1 MTLMANYTKVIRGET
16 PDPRPLT
23 ALPDQVYRVIGRSDG
38 KSPRPET
45 KGKSNTIF
53 GLVGLED
60 QLPYHVNLVYGYDSV
75 AYWSVLDKLPPG
87 PVTKLLY
94 VKFDPGWLVASG
106 EISQK
111 SQPRR
116 HKMAPAL
123 RTDPNDLFN

>member
-1 MTLMANYTKVIRGET
+1 MASYTKVIRGET
-16 PDPRPLT
+16 PDPRELLPL
-23 ALPDQVYRVIGRSDG
+23 PNQVYRVIGRSDG

-45 KGKSNTIF
+45 RGKSNTIF

-75 AYWSVLDKLPPG
+75 DYWSVLDKLPPG
-87 PVTKLLY
+87 PVDKKLY
-94 VKFDPGWLVASG
+94 VVFDTGWLVAPG

-116 HKMAPAL
+116 YKMEPAP
-123 RTDPNDLFN
+123 RTDPKDLFN